1 MVSSTTLETF
11 SRTAARLGTDVIHTD
26 FTSLPDRLGALAD
39 SQPEWSVRVSREV
52 ARLIPP
58 LEALSR
64 GAATWPERM
73 VGRGRYVVAE
83 TGSVVVAEPDHGDRL
98 AALLC
103 QHHVVLVP
111 SLTMVE
117 DRLGSVPR
125 LRRLIVAESARYVS
139 FVSGPSR
146 TSDIERELTIGA
158 HGPKAL
164 TVILVDGWD
173 LDAA

>member
-1 MVSSTTLETF
+1 MVSSTALERF
-11 SRTAARLGTDVIHTD
+11 SRTAARLGTDVIHTALS
-26 FTSLPDRLGALAD
+26 SLPDRLGALTD
-39 SQPEWSVRVSREV
+39 SQPEWSARVSRELV
-52 ARLIPP
+52 TLIPQ
-58 LEALSR
+58 LEALCR
-64 GAATWPERM
+64 GTATWPDLM
-73 VGRGRYVVAE
+73 VGRGRYAVAE
-83 TGSVVVAEPDHGDRL
+83 TGSVVVAEPDHEDRL

-111 SLTMVE
+111 ALTMVE
-117 DRLGSVPR
+117 DRLESAPR
-125 LRRLIVAESARYVS
+125 LRSLIVGESARYVS